1 MKLLKNYDVTIQYHP
16 VKANVVADTVSQK
29 AANMSLA
36 YLSVSKWLLA
46 KEIQTLEYKFKQ
58 YGILERG
65 GLLDS
70 NEVRDTLLADIK
82 AKEFEDEYWRSLKRR
97 LRFVRHKR
105 PFMMLMVYSI
115 WKGEYVFLE

>member
-105 PFMMLMVYSI
+105 PFMMRMVYSI

>member
-105 PFMMLMVYSI
+105 PFMMRMVYSI
-115 WKGEYVFLE
+115 WKGQYVFLE

>member
-16 VKANVVADTVSQK
+16 GKANVVADTLSQK

-105 PFMMLMVYSI
+105 PFMMRMVYSI
-115 WKGEYVFLE
+115 WKGQYVFLE

>member
-1 MKLLKNYDVTIQYHP
+1 MTIQYHP
-16 VKANVVADTVSQK
+16 GKANVVADTLSQK

-82 AKEFEDEYWRSLKRR
+82 AKEFEDEYWRSLKIR